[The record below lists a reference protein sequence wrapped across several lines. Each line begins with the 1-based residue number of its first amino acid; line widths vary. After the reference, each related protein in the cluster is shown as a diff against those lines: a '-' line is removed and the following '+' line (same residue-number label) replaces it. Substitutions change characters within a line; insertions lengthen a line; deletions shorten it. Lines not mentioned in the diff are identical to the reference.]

1 MYTIDSEVVWEE
13 GREGRR
19 EEGGRDKLEQMW
31 EKTFIVDLG
40 KVDIADAYLFSYLF
54 TSLK

>member
-1 MYTIDSEVVWEE
+1 MG
-13 GREGRR
+13 GRKRGKKGGGRGGR
-19 EEGGRDKLEQMW
+19 EGGRDKLEQMW